1 MKVVIEDKTYETGK
15 FSPSILK
22 KVIVAQKVME
32 SADESIDSTMKAFEE
47 LSEFICLLLIGGTE
61 KIPYR
66 LIKLEQIQEFKP
78 IVEDNFTFIEI
89 VNLFTEIMKEISESV
104 PSGGKPTVA

>member
-1 MKVVIEDKTYETGK
+1 MQIKIEDKTYETGK

-22 KVIVAQKVME
+22 KVLTAQKVME
-32 SADESIDSTMKAFEE
+32 NADESIDATMKAFEE
-47 LSEFICLLLIGGTE
+47 LAEFVCLLLIGGTE

-66 LIKLEQIQEFKP
+66 LIKLEQIQELKP
-78 IVEDNFTFIEI
+78 IIEDNFTFIEI

-104 PSGGKPTVA
+104 PSEGKPKVA